1 MENNTLKTAIVNQI
15 FLLMKKYPKLVKIHL
30 RGIKVIDCNLEFL
43 YKILDDIMIVLTY
56 GYMEGFINEKL

>member
-30 RGIKVIDCNLEFL
+30 KGIKVIDCNLEFL
-43 YKILDDIMIVLTY
+43 YKNLDGIMIVLTY
-56 GYMEGFINEKL
+56 LHMEGELNEKL